1 MKPTQWKDALRNI
14 WKQKVS
20 YLSIIVIAFLGVT
33 TFLGVHYTD
42 AALRRNGSDMYN
54 AVNFRDA
61 EIVSTLLFDAEDLDV
76 ILQNYRKNLLLA
88 KSLDAQLIQL
98 MTGRGKS
105 GKGGVTIEPGS
116 TAFVISGRRK

>member
-61 EIVSTLLFDAEDLDV
+61 EIVSSLLFDAEDLDV
-76 ILQNYRKNLLLA
+76 ILQVE
-88 KSLDAQLIQL
+88 
-98 MTGRGKS
+98 
-105 GKGGVTIEPGS
+105 GV
-116 TAFVISGRRK
+116 